1 MAKKILVEDEEIEK
15 PIKKKTGTKKIEV
28 IEDENKPLYLKI
40 FHFFYKHK
48 EIIGS
53 IVSIIVIIVTTIGII
68 NLEDKKKDME
78 AEQRKERAQ
87 EQTDNYIESLS
98 YDTILGLKAVYLADG
113 IRLSKV
119 KPVALLLGKEDEHFT
134 QSLAPK
140 LEKVAKKYDVP
151 VRFVDINKFMD
162 FGTGDILDQN
172 EYDIMNS
179 LLGEPLKGI
188 PVTIFV
194 KDGERVREPV
204 FGDTDERSIERAF
217 EFAGFKKS

>member
-1 MAKKILVEDEEIEK
+1 MA
-15 PIKKKTGTKKIEV
+15 KKIEV

-53 IVSIIVIIVTTIGII
+53 IVSIIVIIVTTIGIVNI
-68 NLEDKKKDME
+68 EDKKKEIE

-113 IRLSKV
+113 IRLSRV
-119 KPVALLLGKEDEHFT
+119 KPVALLLGKEDEQFT

-140 LEKVAKKYDVP
+140 LEKVAKKYGVE
-151 VRFVDINKFMD
+151 VRFVDINKFMN
-162 FGTGDILDQN
+162 FRTGEVLDQN

-188 PVTIFV
+188 PATIFV
-194 KDGERVREPV
+194 KDGENVRGPF
-204 FGDTDERSIERAF
+204 FGDTNERSLENAF